1 MNAKEFRKNVTV
13 RDHVFHFEEAGEDA
27 YLRAF
32 KDGDVYAL
40 ILFVTARKDGEVVAT
55 YEKSWENTSGSTAE
69 QFVAKFC
76 QDAKYRAK
84 CQTSGKPI
92 NDVLEIP
99 DTLVNPAC
107 AKKIAWLNSKPSSK
121 LRFRDFAGL
130 KTYGRDK
137 VSSMKWGDLKDQLP
151 ADQLKKLTVKI
162 GQERTLQV
170 LRWVKRGLNPDH
182 AVHKVKVD
190 MEIAQNAR

>member
-32 KDGDVYAL
+32 KDGNVYA
-40 ILFVTARKDGEVVAT
+40 
-55 YEKSWENTSGSTAE
+55 
-69 QFVAKFC
+69 
-76 QDAKYRAK
+76 
-84 CQTSGKPI
+84 
-92 NDVLEIP
+92 DVLEKP
-99 DTLVNPAC
+99 DVLVNPAC
-107 AKKIAWLNSKPSSK
+107 AKKIAWLNSQPSSK

-137 VSSMKWGDLKDQLP
+137 VSGMKWEALKDLLP
-151 ADQLKKLTVKI
+151 ADQLEKLTVQI

-182 AVHKVKVD
+182 AVHKVRVD
-190 MEIAQNAR
+190 MEIAQNAQ

>member
-1 MNAKEFRKNVTV
+1 MSEKEFRKDVTI

-32 KDGDVYAL
+32 KDGNIYAL
-40 ILFVTARKDGEVVAT
+40 ILFVTAKKDGEVVAT
-55 YEKSWENTSGSTAE
+55 YEKTWENASGSTAE

-76 QDAKYRAK
+76 QDAKCRAK
-84 CQTSGKPI
+84 CQTSGEPI
-92 NDVLEIP
+92 NDVLEKP
-99 DTLVNPAC
+99 DVLVNPAC

-121 LRFRDFAGL
+121 LRFRDFAEL

-137 VSSMKWGDLKDQLP
+137 VSGMKWEALKDLLP
-151 ADQLKKLTVKI
+151 ADQLEKLTVQI

-182 AVHKVKVD
+182 AVHKVRVD
-190 MEIAQNAR
+190 MEIAQNTQ